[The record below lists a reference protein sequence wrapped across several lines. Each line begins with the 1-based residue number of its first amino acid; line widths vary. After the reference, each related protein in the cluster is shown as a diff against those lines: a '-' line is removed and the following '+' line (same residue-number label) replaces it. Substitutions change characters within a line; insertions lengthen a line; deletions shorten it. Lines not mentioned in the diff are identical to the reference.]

1 MGTLLAIDLGT
12 TTIKGAV
19 LDIDALSITHIQRVL
34 FPEPIAG
41 LPRLFCEIDVKQV
54 IQATRRL
61 ISVLLLHAPQCL
73 GIVMCGQMGGLVLSD
88 AQGQPLSHYI
98 SWRDQRLLMA
108 HPSGQGTDWDHFVRH
123 VTDDDRRL
131 LGNEVR
137 PGLTL
142 SFLYWLAEHG
152 DLPTQPVIAA
162 ALPDFVLANLCGT
175 RPATEITDAVGAL
188 NIETGEWHHDLFARL
203 GLGRVEW
210 PMLCHLREPIGTYKA
225 EGLSLPCFAPAGDHQ
240 TSVAGTFLKAGELS
254 LNISTGS
261 QASLLSPILQH
272 GAYQIRPYFDGLYL
286 NTITHIPAGRALNV
300 LLKLLSELAEA
311 QQTPIVNPWPYITQ
325 ALAAT
330 PDTDLD
336 IDLAFFPSPVG
347 ERGTLSNIHEGNLS
361 IGHLF
366 RAAFDAM
373 AANYVTCAT
382 RLSPA
387 KKWER
392 IVFSGGLPQSV
403 EALRTAIADRFECGY
418 RLSAS
423 SEDALLGLLALGL
436 VATGKAPDV
445 QAASAEL
452 ADVEGAGRWPVF

>member
-1 MGTLLAIDLGT
+1 MQAMRHLISTLL
-12 TTIKGAV
+12 
-19 LDIDALSITHIQRVL
+19 Q
-34 FPEPIAG
+34 
-41 LPRLFCEIDVKQV
+41 
-54 IQATRRL
+54 
-61 ISVLLLHAPQCL
+61 HAPKCL

-108 HPSGQGTDWDHFVRH
+108 HPSGNGRVWDHLARQ
-123 VTDDDRRL
+123 VTDDDGRL

-152 DLPTQPVIAA
+152 QLPTQPVIAA

-188 NIETGEWHHDLFARL
+188 NVQMGEWHHDLFARL

-210 PMLCHLREPIGTYKA
+210 PTLCHLREPIGTYKVA
-225 EGLSLPCFAPAGDHQ
+225 GLSLPCFAPAGDHQ

-261 QASLLSPILQH
+261 QVSLLTDTLQY

-286 NTITHIPAGRALNV
+286 NTITHIPAGRALNA
-300 LLKLLSELAEA
+300 LLGLLSELAEA
-311 QQTPIVNPWPYITQ
+311 QQTPIANPWPYIIQ
-325 ALAAT
+325 AVAAT
-330 PDTDLD
+330 PHTDLG

-366 RAAFDAM
+366 RAAFRTM
-373 AANYVTCAT
+373 AANYMTCAT
-382 RLSPA
+382 RLSPR

-392 IVFSGGLPQSV
+392 IVFSGGLSQSV
-403 EALRTAIADRFECGY
+403 EAVRTAIADRFGCGY
-418 RLSAS
+418 RMSAS
-423 SEDALLGLLALGL
+423 SEDALMGLLALGL
-436 VATGKAPDV
+436 VVTGKAADV
-445 QAASAEL
+445 QTASAKL
-452 ADVEGAGRWPVF
+452 AAVEESGRWPK

>member
-19 LDIDALSITHIQRVL
+19 LDMDALSITHIQRVP
-34 FPEPIAG
+34 FPELMAG
-41 LPRLFCEIDVKQV
+41 LPDLFCEIDITQ
-54 IQATRRL
+54 IIRTMRHL
-61 ISVLLLHAPQCL
+61 INALLSHAPECQ
-73 GIVMCGQMGGLVLSD
+73 GIVMCGQMGGLILSD

-108 HPSGQGTDWDHFVRH
+108 HPSGDGTDWDHFARR
-123 VTDDDRRL
+123 VTDDDRRR

-152 DLPTQPVIAA
+152 QLPTQPVIAA
-162 ALPDFVLANLCGT
+162 ALPDFVLANLCGM

-203 GLGRVEW
+203 GLSQVEW
-210 PMLCHLREPIGTYKA
+210 PTLCHLREPIGTYNVA
-225 EGLSLPCFAPAGDHQ
+225 GLSLPCFAPAGDHQ

-261 QASLLSPILQH
+261 QASLLSDTLQH
-272 GAYQIRPYFDGLYL
+272 GSYQIRPYFDGLYL

-300 LLKLLSELAEA
+300 LLGLLSELAEA
-311 QQTPIVNPWPYITQ
+311 QQTPIANPWPYITQ
-325 ALAAT
+325 AVAAT
-330 PDTDLD
+330 PDTNLG

-347 ERGTLSNIHEGNLS
+347 ERGALSNIHEGNLS

-382 RLSPA
+382 RLSPT
-387 KKWER
+387 KEWER

-403 EALRTAIADRFECGY
+403 EALRTAIVDRFGCGY

-436 VATGKAPDV
+436 VVTSKAVDV
-445 QAASAEL
+445 QTASAKL
-452 ADVEGAGRWPVF
+452 AAVEEAGRWPK